1 MECPLGDDEKDCK
14 KCEQNEF
21 QCHNEKCIPKGWVC
35 DQMNDCGDNSDED
48 ESNCHN
54 AYTTNGKYS
63 SIFVTCIIRINR
75 MHYLLSVL
83 FQ

>member
-14 KCEQNEF
+14 KCEQTEF
-21 QCHNEKCIPKGWVC
+21 QCHNEKCIPKDWVC

-54 AYTTNGKYS
+54 VHTTNGKY
-63 SIFVTCIIRINR
+63 
-75 MHYLLSVL
+75 
-83 FQ
+83 